1 MSVFGFVQAGGG
13 STRFGADK
21 ALVEFEGKTLLGRT
35 IELVGSVCDNTEIV
49 APLGKYRDAKVPV
62 LEDRWPGQGP
72 LGGILTALHRCNERP
87 GGSTETSASDRA
99 TNAFAL
105 ILSCDMPFLTRE
117 WLGYLC
123 DRAVKS
129 AAQVVVPESENGLEP
144 LCACWRTDVAS
155 MIQAA
160 FDGGVRKVT
169 EAMKRVPMEVLDE
182 SAWKRFDTD
191 GRLFWN
197 MNTPADY
204 EEARRVFEERA
215 GRADGRAGKAPPL
228 QR

>member
-13 STRFGADK
+13 SARFGSDK
-21 ALVEFEGKTLLGRT
+21 ALVEFGGKTLLAWT
-35 IELVGSVCDNTEIV
+35 VELVAAVCGETKIV
-49 APLGKYRDAKVPV
+49 AAAGKYAHAPALILADQ
-62 LEDRWPGQGP
+62 WPGQGP
-72 LGGILTALHRCNERP
+72 LGGILTALQSMNERL
-87 GGSTETSASDRA
+87 GSSSAMPARDHRRDSY
-99 TNAFAL
+99 AL
-105 ILSCDMPFLTRE
+105 ILGCDMPFLRRE
-117 WLGYLC
+117 WLAYLC

-144 LCACWRTDVAS
+144 LCACWRTDAAS

-191 GRLFWN
+191 NRLFWN
-197 MNTPADY
+197 MNTPEDY
-204 EEARRVFEERA
+204 EQARRILETEINE
-215 GRADGRAGKAPPL
+215 
-228 QR
+228 